1 MKAVQ
6 FSEYGSTDVLKVVD
20 IPKPTPKASQVLIR
34 VEYAGVNFID
44 TYLRTGL
51 YPSEL
56 PATAGREASGVVEQV
71 GEAVPAE
78 YGLAVGDRVAVFG
91 PEALAE
97 YMAAEA
103 RTVLKLP
110 ESVSTR
116 EGAALILQGL
126 TAWTLVRDAHD
137 VQAGQTVLV
146 QAAAGGTGGLLVQMA
161 KALGATVIGTAST
174 AAKMEVA
181 RKHGCDHVI
190 NYAEA
195 EVDVEAEV
203 LRLTGGLGCHAV
215 FSGVGK
221 ATLAVDMSVTRR
233 KGTFVTFGNSSGAIE
248 ALRPLDLSRKNIKLV
263 RPTLANYIATREEF
277 AERSAEL
284 VDLVASGRV
293 AVSIGGEYG
302 LHEVGKAQDA
312 LVGRQT
318 VGKLIIKVQ

>member
-1 MKAVQ
+1 MMKAVQ
-6 FSEYGSTDVLKVVD
+6 FSEYGSTDVLTVVD
-20 IPKPTPKASQVLIR
+20 IPKPTAEASQVLIR

-51 YPSEL
+51 YTSVL
-56 PATAGREASGVVEQV
+56 PATAGREAGGVIEHV

-91 PEALAE
+91 PAALAE

-103 RTVLKLP
+103 STVLKLP

-137 VQAGQTVLV
+137 VKAGETVLV

-174 AAKMEVA
+174 PAKIEVA

-190 NYAEA
+190 NYAEDDM
-195 EVDVEAEV
+195 ETEV
-203 LRLTGGLGCHAV
+203 LRLTDGQGCHAV

-221 ATLAVDMSVTRR
+221 ATLVADMNVTRR

-248 ALRPLDLSRKNIKLV
+248 SVRPLDLSRKNIKLV
-263 RPTLANYIATREEF
+263 RPTLTNYIATREEF
-277 AERSAEL
+277 SERSAEL
-284 VDLVASGRV
+284 VDLVASGRLS
-293 AVSIGGEYG
+293 VSIGGEYG

-312 LVGRQT
+312 LVARKT
-318 VGKLIIKVQ
+318 VGKLVIKVQ

>member
-6 FSEYGSTDVLKVVD
+6 FSEYGGTEVLQVVD
-20 IPKPTPKASQVLIR
+20 IPKPTPAATEVLIR

-51 YPSEL
+51 YPSAL
-56 PATAGREASGVVEQV
+56 PATAGREASGVLEAL
-71 GEAVPAE
+71 GDAVPAD
-78 YGLAVGDRVAVFG
+78 YGLQVGDRVAVFG
-91 PEALAE
+91 PRALAE
-97 YMAAEA
+97 YMVAGADK
-103 RTVLKLP
+103 VLRLP

-116 EGAALILQGL
+116 QGAALILQGL

-174 AAKMEVA
+174 PEKMALA

-190 NYAEA
+190 NYVENDVQQ
-195 EVDVEAEV
+195 EVD
-203 LRLTGGLGCHAV
+203 RLTGGLGCHVV
-215 FSGVGK
+215 FSGIGQ
-221 ATLAVDMSVTRR
+221 ATLKADMEMTRR

-248 ALRPLDLSRKNIKLV
+248 SVRPLDLSRKNIKLV
-263 RPTLANYIATREEF
+263 RPTLGNYIATREEF
-277 AERSAEL
+277 VTRSQEL

-293 AVSIGGEYG
+293 ILTIGGEFG
-302 LHEVGKAQDA
+302 LHDVGKAQDA
-312 LVGRQT
+312 LVNRKT
-318 VGKLIIKVQ
+318 MGKLIIKVKE